1 MNNLLLDIQ
10 DKLAI
15 LTINRPQKL
24 NALNSETLCE
34 LNAILFDLDQ
44 RSDVNVIILTGSG
57 DKAFVSGADINEMSN
72 ASAAEGRTMSL
83 LAMDAFNLLENMHQ
97 VTIAA
102 VNGSALGGGCELA
115 MACDIRVAS
124 VNARFGQPECSL
136 GIVPGFGGTQ
146 RLPRLIGKA
155 RAKEMIF
162 TADSITAEDAYRFGL
177 VNQLAS
183 PTEVLPYCKAM
194 AKRIIRNGSL
204 AISLAKQ
211 AINTGLD
218 TDLDSGLKLES
229 NIFGL
234 SFSTKDKREGMTAFL
249 EKRKEKEFIGK

>member
-1 MNNLLLDIQ
+1 MNNLLLDVQ

>member
-1 MNNLLLDIQ
+1 MNNLLLDVQ

-234 SFSTKDKREGMTAFL
+234 SFSTKDKKEGMTAFL

>member
-1 MNNLLLDIQ
+1 MKNLLLDVQ
-10 DKLAI
+10 DKIAI

-24 NALNSETLCE
+24 NALNTETLCE

-44 RSDVNVIILTGSG
+44 RSDVNVIIITGSG
-57 DKAFVSGADINEMSN
+57 DKAFVAGADINEMSN
-72 ASAAEGRTMSL
+72 ASSAEGRAMSL

-102 VNGSALGGGCELA
+102 VNGYALGGGCERA

-124 VNARFGQPECSL
+124 VNARIGQPECGL
-136 GIVPGFGGTQ
+136 GVVPGFGGTQ

-162 TADSITAEDAYRFGL
+162 TADAITAKDAYRFGL
-177 VNQLAS
+177 INQLTY
-183 PTEVLPYCKAM
+183 PTEVLPYCIAM
-194 AKRIIRNGSL
+194 ANRIIRNGPL

-234 SFSTKDKREGMTAFL
+234 AFSTKDKKEGMTAFL
-249 EKRKEKEFIGK
+249 EKRQEKSFIGK